1 MVILKYLCLAQSLA
15 EDCLGENAYTS
26 DAGVDP
32 EGAPAGNSQLSA
44 LLEAGSF
51 LKRSVSDTP
60 YEATSPDIHLAILLM
75 PRIILTEGEVKCY
88 CAPQKCLASFMIP
101 LGELL
106 VILSFRFLL
115 FDIFPLPGMLFL

>member
-1 MVILKYLCLAQSLA
+1 VVILKYLCHTQSLA

-75 PRIILTEGEVKCY
+75 PRIILTEGRSSAIVLHTN
-88 CAPQKCLASFMIP
+88 ALASFMIP
-101 LGELL
+101 LCELL

-115 FDIFPLPGMLFL
+115 FDVFPLPGMLFL